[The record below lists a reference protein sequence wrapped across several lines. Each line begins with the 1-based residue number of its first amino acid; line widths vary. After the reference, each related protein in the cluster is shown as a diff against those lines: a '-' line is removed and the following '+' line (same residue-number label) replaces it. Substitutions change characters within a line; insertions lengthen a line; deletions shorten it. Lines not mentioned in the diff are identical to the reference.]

1 MRLEVEDYASKI
13 LGKLLSH
20 PVKKR
25 VGWLITKMKKQITV
39 IKNEDPLTGK
49 IIGCAYKVHSEL
61 GPGFNEGIYHNAL
74 KIALEENKLKYQTEK
89 SYNILFQDKYVGKLR
104 LDLIIENKVVVEVK
118 ALTGNIPT
126 VFELQV
132 LSYLKASGYKV
143 GLLINFG
150 NKSCQVR
157 RLMV

>member
-1 MRLEVEDYASKI
+1 
-13 LGKLLSH
+13 
-20 PVKKR
+20 
-25 VGWLITKMKKQITV
+25 V
-39 IKNEDPLTGK
+39 IKDKDPLTK
-49 IIGCAYKVHSEL
+49 RIIACAYEVHSEL

-74 KIALEENKLKYQTEK
+74 KIALEENGLRFETGK
-89 SYNILFQDKYVGKLR
+89 SFYVSFQGKHVGRLR
-104 LDLIIENKVVVEVK
+104 LDLIIEDKVIIEVK

-126 VFELQV
+126 VSELQV

>member
-1 MRLEVEDYASKI
+1 MIKN
-13 LGKLLSH
+13 
-20 PVKKR
+20 
-25 VGWLITKMKKQITV
+25 QITE
-39 IKNEDPLTGK
+39 IKNRDPLTER
-49 IIGCAYKVHSEL
+49 IIACAYTVHSEL

-74 KIALEENKLKYQTEK
+74 KIALKEKQLKFQTEK
-89 SYNILFQDKYVGKLR
+89 SFDVVFRGRDVGKLR
-104 LDLIIENKVVVEVK
+104 LDLIVEDKVIVEVK

-132 LSYLKASGYKV
+132 LSYLKASVYKI

-150 NKSCQVR
+150 NKSCQIR